1 MAIILAL
8 TDNDTVCL
16 MVILIT
22 DQMRRTIN
30 KVKGG
35 MQCERP
41 IPREET
47 YECSRV
53 GPVSGDVSLDGE
65 GQGQERR
72 VSIQAEKAWTVP
84 EIRYSGSRSIHQQSA
99 CGMIGEGGGE

>member
-1 MAIILAL
+1 
-8 TDNDTVCL
+8 
-16 MVILIT
+16 
-22 DQMRRTIN
+22 
-30 KVKGG
+30 

-72 VSIQAEKAWTVP
+72 VSIQTEKAWTVP
-84 EIRYSGSRSIHQQSA
+84 EIRYSGSQSIHQQSA
-99 CGMIGEGGGE
+99 CGMSAVVDGELVPLCCVHHLLTVWPGDFDQ